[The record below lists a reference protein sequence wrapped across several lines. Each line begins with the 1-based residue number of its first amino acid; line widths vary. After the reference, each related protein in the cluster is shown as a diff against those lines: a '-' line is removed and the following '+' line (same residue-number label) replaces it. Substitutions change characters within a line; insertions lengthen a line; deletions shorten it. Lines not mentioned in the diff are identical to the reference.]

1 MKKFLLIIATT
12 ALSLSL
18 GAQTVNIKP
27 VLQKGLTA
35 TYETET
41 QINTSAPQGGSELAN
56 TKYTTTYTVEDVNTD
71 SAVIVSRITN
81 VDMPKEALNEA
92 ATLIKGLQDVD
103 FRISTELS
111 GKPRNILNYS
121 EVRGKVVNMLKGF
134 IDEQFNANPAL
145 DKAASKDDLYGAIE
159 KQIDKNYLL
168 EQVEQDN
175 VLKLAG
181 ESISSGQTEQ
191 TEVKGIKLST
201 TYTVGNVLGITTVS
215 GSVKSAM
222 TKEDVKNAFFKQLDG
237 SGLSKEQIEQT
248 KSQWGMIEASGMA
261 KMEIVGNNSY
271 HFGTNLWPTDI
282 TSTSES
288 TVFGATIN
296 TTSKTKLTSH
306 SWK

>member
-41 QINTSAPQGGSELAN
+41 QVNTSAPQGGSELAN
-56 TKYTTTYTVEDVNTD
+56 TKYTTTYTVEDVNSD

-103 FRISTELS
+103 FRISTDTS

-121 EVRGKVVNMLKGF
+121 EVRSKVVTMLKGF
-134 IDEQFNANPAL
+134 IDEQFKANPAL
-145 DKAASKDDLYGAIE
+145 AQAASKDDLYGAIE

-181 ESISSGQTEQ
+181 ESISTGQTEQ

-201 TYTVGNVLGITTVS
+201 TYTVGNVFGITTVS

-261 KMEIVGNNSY
+261 KMEIAGNNTY
-271 HFGTNLWPTDI
+271 HFGANFWPTDI
-282 TSTSES
+282 TATSES
-288 TVFGATIN
+288 TVFGAKIN